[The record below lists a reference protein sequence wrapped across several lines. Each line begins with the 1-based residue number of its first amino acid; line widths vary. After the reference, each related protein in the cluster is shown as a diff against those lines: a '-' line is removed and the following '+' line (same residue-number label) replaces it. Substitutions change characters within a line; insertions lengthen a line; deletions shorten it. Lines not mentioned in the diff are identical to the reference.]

1 MLVKSKRNLKKVNKM
16 NYELYHYG
24 ILGMHWGIRRY
35 QNPDGSLTPAG
46 KKRYR
51 SQEAAEIDRNLQY
64 ISKKNKILGAA
75 RRKLPVDRMEDDYN
89 KAMDEKRPIVDKM
102 FEIVDTKYPEYKK
115 MIDKRKEIRGR
126 LDPLLTNWEN
136 GIRNKSLGD
145 KIDALRAQEFYLSD
159 NIERMSEK
167 ITKDLLDKVGDEKAY
182 GPFANKT
189 TKGRQFVLF
198 LEHRGYVW

>member
-1 MLVKSKRNLKKVNKM
+1 M